1 MAVVEFDRVS
11 KRFGHVDALEEVSF
25 EIGDGE
31 FVVLVGPSGSGKTS
45 ALRILAGLEL
55 PTSGE
60 IRVDGRVVNDL
71 SPRDR
76 DVAMVFQDYALYPQM
91 TVRQNLG
98 FSLRVRKLAREEI
111 ERRVRAT
118 AEMLELGSLL
128 DRRPRELSGGQ
139 RQRVALG
146 RALIREPKV
155 FLMDEPLSN
164 LDAKLRTYMRT
175 EIKKLQKKI
184 GITTL
189 YITH

>member
-31 FVVLVGPSGSGKTS
+31 FVVLVGPSGSGKTT

-91 TVRQNLG
+91 PWCSRTTRCT
-98 FSLRVRKLAREEI
+98 
-111 ERRVRAT
+111 RR
-118 AEMLELGSLL
+118 
-128 DRRPRELSGGQ
+128 
-139 RQRVALG
+139 
-146 RALIREPKV
+146 
-155 FLMDEPLSN
+155 
-164 LDAKLRTYMRT
+164 
-175 EIKKLQKKI
+175 
-184 GITTL
+184 
-189 YITH
+189 